1 VLCNN
6 FPDCIGTLTTSEFS
20 HPHPVK
26 GRKEVTV
33 SLRSIIL
40 EVFGIPAS
48 GPRPRKSAVADV
60 AISYYSRAKSGQ
72 NYYSPGKTGKSLAA
86 STLELTAWV
95 ATTSRHH
102 HVPIA

>member
-26 GRKEVTV
+26 GRKEVPV

-60 AISYYSRAKSGQ
+60 AISHYLRA
-72 NYYSPGKTGKSLAA
+72 KTGKIIIHQGRRVKFGRQYF
-86 STLELTAWV
+86 WN
-95 ATTSRHH
+95 
-102 HVPIA
+102 